1 MSEEI
6 KCPKCCAKHYRHDGS
21 ISTLLGTYA
30 EYKDGKTIY
39 RDPNITTDQFTCLE
53 CGEHFEVERQN
64 ENERTIGYPERPSL
78 RCNPMEITVSDTKE
92 ALDAFNR
99 IKTFCH
105 SMKDCADNS
114 IKLDADLDII
124 ERFIKERV

>member
-1 MSEEI
+1 MCEEL
-6 KCPKCCAKHYRHDGS
+6 KCPKCGAEHYRHDGS

-53 CGEHFEVERQN
+53 CGEQFEIEHRN
-64 ENERTIGYPERPSL
+64 ENERTIGYPERPLL
-78 RCNPMEITVSDTKE
+78 RCNPMEITVSDAKE

-99 IKTFCH
+99 LKAICQGVKDYSDN
-105 SMKDCADNS
+105 SMK
-114 IKLDADLDII
+114 IDADLDII
-124 ERFIKERV
+124 ERFIRERI